1 MEYIPLILSV
11 ALIHFLA
18 VASPGPDFIMVM
30 RNSIVYSKRTG
41 IYTAIGLGIGILL
54 HVTYSLVG
62 IALIISQSVLLFNII
77 KFLGAGYLIYIGIKS
92 LRAKAN
98 SHISVDATHE
108 KKDLTKLQAIRVGFL
123 TNATNPKATLFF
135 LSLFTLVI
143 QPTTP
148 LDIKMIMGIEMA
160 LATFGWFALLA
171 IIISHRII
179 RNRIVRIQH
188 YFERVMGGILIAFGI
203 VLATAHSKQ

>member
-30 RNSIVYSKRTG
+30 RNSIVYSKQTG
-41 IYTAIGLGIGILL
+41 LYTAIGLGIGILL

-98 SHISVDATHE
+98 NKLVVDTTHE
-108 KKDLTKLQAIRVGFL
+108 KQDLTKFQAIRTGFF

-143 QPTTP
+143 QPGTP
-148 LDIKMIMGIEMA
+148 FDVKLIMGIEMA
-160 LATFGWFALLA
+160 VATFLWFALIA
-171 IIISHRII
+171 TIVSHRII
-179 RNRIVRIQH
+179 RNRIIKIQH
-188 YFERVMGGILIAFGI
+188 IFERVMGGILIAFGI
-203 VLATAHSKQ
+203 VLASAHSK

>member
-1 MEYIPLILSV
+1 MEYLPLILSV

-30 RNSIVYSKRTG
+30 RNSLVYSKETG
-41 IYTAIGLGIGILL
+41 IYTAVGLGIGILL

-62 IALIISQSVLLFNII
+62 IAWIISQSVVLFNII

-92 LRAKAN
+92 LRAKPN
-98 SHISVDATHE
+98 
-108 KKDLTKLQAIRVGFL
+108 KKIALDESEERQDITKFQAIRTGFL

-143 QPTTP
+143 QPSTP

-160 LATFGWFALLA
+160 VATFIWFAVIA
-171 IIISHRII
+171 TIVSHRII
-179 RNRIVRIQH
+179 RNRIVKIQH
-188 YFERVMGGILIAFGI
+188 HFERIMGGILIAFGI
-203 VLATAHSKQ
+203 VLASAHSK